1 MMNLKK
7 LTVAMMAVG
16 LSSAAV
22 AGNVKGQQ
30 HAADHSAAVAAM
42 NANVDA
48 VKGHEGGSADWYR
61 RIRMSGMVNVDAVYS
76 GYDNIDNVVS
86 ADAEH
91 DKADQNQTQIAV
103 SNATLFVDAAMSN
116 WSSAHVGFSYENR
129 HADQFAPVMQNR
141 TDNEGWSVDEAFV
154 TLANFNKMPVYAR
167 AGQQFVN
174 FGDYQVHPMFDSY
187 TQLLSETNGPAVTV
201 GFVSPMG
208 VYGSVFALDGTTEVD
223 NRNLADNYG
232 GRVGFGHHAADMGY
246 DVHFDYMRN
255 MGDATYVNQKITFA
269 NDANE
274 NMTHRVG
281 AVSAHADF
289 NTGPFDVSADF
300 VNATRHFEGAELGY
314 NPDSLP
320 VTDTDAGAEPWATGL
335 HLGYKFRMA
344 GHRSHL
350 VVGYERSGGTS
361 ANATGVAGLDMPSTR
376 YSAEYNVNMFR
387 HTDFAVGV
395 VSDHDYSTDDGGSGK
410 NGTTGIARVSFQ
422 FA

>member
-76 GYDNIDNVVS
+76 GYDKIDAVANLGS
-86 ADAEH
+86 NP
-91 DKADQNQTQIAV
+91 KADQTQTQIAV
-103 SNATLFVDAAMSN
+103 SNATMFVDAAMSN
-116 WSSAHVGFSYENR
+116 WSSAHIGFSYEN
-129 HADQFAPVMQNR
+129 HHGQQFAPVMQDDSSSNSWR
-141 TDNEGWSVDEAFV
+141 VDEAFV

-167 AGQQFVN
+167 AGQQYVN

-187 TQLLSETNGPAVTV
+187 TQLLSETDGPAVTV

-208 VYGSVFALDGTTEVD
+208 VYGSVFVLDGTTKVD
-223 NRNLADNYG
+223 SRNLADNYG

-246 DVHFDYMRN
+246 DVHFDYLRN
-255 MGDATYVNQKITFA
+255 MADATYVNSMMNNGTGA
-269 NDANE
+269 TDV
-274 NMTHRVG
+274 THRVG

-314 NPDSLP
+314 NPDDLTA
-320 VTDTDAGAEPWATGL
+320 TDTDAGAEPWATGL

-350 VVGYERSGGTS
+350 VLGYERSGQAS
-361 ANATGVAGLDMPSTR
+361 ANYGKTGDDGLEMPNTR

-395 VSDHDYSTDDGGSGK
+395 VSDHDYASDDGGTGK